1 MKDGTGAGE
10 QAEVSRQEL
19 YEDYVNCY
27 LHQCVEAR
35 PCHDRRLLKKAA
47 QYLLREPEPRDTF
60 TVFPFYQAVGE
71 NCEPM
76 STNCRK
82 HLCAFIKAT
91 ELLETLCVNLF
102 LQPWKKEF
110 KTLKTFTGPFVYC
123 LQPALSSPTIQSVLA
138 SIGYLP
144 HTDTPQSEFRLCEDA
159 SPDRAIL
166 VGFELLLARV
176 ECHHLLELLEKDQ
189 LGPQEW
195 LEILQRRVRP
205 TKLEEPTEKKTTTGQ
220 KEEEKKKQDADRK
233 EVPLYSDTRLAVNP
247 QSKPRK
253 GHLISAD
260 QSIMEMQR
268 TYPDLAFRG
277 RPLVPD
283 KQANSSRSSS
293 KTVHTASDNYSDDS
307 KAVELP
313 KRDCIKGTKAAPAD
327 SKNDG
332 SKADEVLGDNGRS
345 SGANDGNSGGNTTP
359 GNTTSSSFSN
369 NNGSRV
375 DDELSGPQAISLHIT
390 LRAGHKAEQGLKPGE
405 SQPTTEPTAWM
416 QQQAPA
422 GVQNKT
428 PAKPELSSL
437 GSIDEE
443 KDLRDLAERMGQL
456 CVQER
461 KDEVNRKGEKKR
473 REENTN
479 QEMRK
484 KGRKASTEG
493 EADEQNLRKP
503 VMETGPA
510 QGTDANRC
518 TRSSQSERE
527 QRQLTVHHPS
537 PLTVSTA
544 DCQSCTGAGSTGKPQ
559 EGEDSER
566 AETGRGE
573 EEQLA
578 QSFVIL

>member
-144 HTDTPQSEFRLCEDA
+144 HTDTPQRLCEDA

-176 ECHHLLELLEKDQ
+176 ECHHLLELLEKDH
-189 LGPQEW
+189 
-195 LEILQRRVRP
+195 QR
-205 TKLEEPTEKKTTTGQ
+205 
-220 KEEEKKKQDADRK
+220 A
-233 EVPLYSDTRLAVNP
+233 VPLYSDTRLAVNP

-422 GVQNKT
+422 GNT
-428 PAKPELSSL
+428 HTHTHSDSSEF
-437 GSIDEE
+437 GS
-443 KDLRDLAERMGQL
+443 L
-456 CVQER
+456 
-461 KDEVNRKGEKKR
+461 
-473 REENTN
+473 
-479 QEMRK
+479 
-484 KGRKASTEG
+484 
-493 EADEQNLRKP
+493 P
-503 VMETGPA
+503 
-510 QGTDANRC
+510 
-518 TRSSQSERE
+518 
-527 QRQLTVHHPS
+527 
-537 PLTVSTA
+537 
-544 DCQSCTGAGSTGKPQ
+544 
-559 EGEDSER
+559 
-566 AETGRGE
+566 
-573 EEQLA
+573 
-578 QSFVIL
+578 

>member
-1 MKDGTGAGE
+1 MT
-10 QAEVSRQEL
+10 L
-19 YEDYVNCY
+19 
-27 LHQCVEAR
+27 
-35 PCHDRRLLKKAA
+35 
-47 QYLLREPEPRDTF
+47 F
-60 TVFPFYQAVGE
+60 T
-71 NCEPM
+71 
-76 STNCRK
+76 
-82 HLCAFIKAT
+82 
-91 ELLETLCVNLF
+91 
-102 LQPWKKEF
+102 
-110 KTLKTFTGPFVYC
+110 
-123 LQPALSSPTIQSVLA
+123 
-138 SIGYLP
+138 
-144 HTDTPQSEFRLCEDA
+144 
-159 SPDRAIL
+159 
-166 VGFELLLARV
+166 
-176 ECHHLLELLEKDQ
+176 
-189 LGPQEW
+189 
-195 LEILQRRVRP
+195 
-205 TKLEEPTEKKTTTGQ
+205 
-220 KEEEKKKQDADRK
+220 
-233 EVPLYSDTRLAVNP
+233 
-247 QSKPRK
+247 
-253 GHLISAD
+253 
-260 QSIMEMQR
+260 
-268 TYPDLAFRG
+268 
-277 RPLVPD
+277 
-283 KQANSSRSSS
+283 
-293 KTVHTASDNYSDDS
+293 
-307 KAVELP
+307 
-313 KRDCIKGTKAAPAD
+313 
-327 SKNDG
+327 
-332 SKADEVLGDNGRS
+332 
-345 SGANDGNSGGNTTP
+345 
-359 GNTTSSSFSN
+359 
-369 NNGSRV
+369 
-375 DDELSGPQAISLHIT
+375 
-390 LRAGHKAEQGLKPGE
+390 
-405 SQPTTEPTAWM
+405 
-416 QQQAPA
+416 

-461 KDEVNRKGEKKR
+461 KDELNRKGEKKR